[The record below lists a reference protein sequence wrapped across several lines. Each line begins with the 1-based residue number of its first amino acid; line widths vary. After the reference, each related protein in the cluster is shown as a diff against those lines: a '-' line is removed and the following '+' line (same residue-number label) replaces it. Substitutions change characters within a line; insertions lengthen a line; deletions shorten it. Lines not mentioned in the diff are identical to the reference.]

1 MNVSGFLLLMALFG
15 AMYTFPALTTSI
27 AGDLGTSRTVLQ
39 GAFALWGL
47 IIAACGPLSGRL
59 VDRRG
64 VRPALIGGSVALAL
78 AMIGLGASQSPWQI
92 YAALLCFG
100 APAHA
105 LLQIGAM
112 VSASRSGARRGGA
125 LGMAGAGIGA
135 GLAILFPAAV
145 WISTLIGWRATF
157 FALAGLAAAVSV
169 PAILLASNDPPPERA
184 RERAGSWRRLLGSGP
199 FLLLFAGG
207 VGIGVAD
214 EALYEHLAPYL
225 TTLGLSLASAGTIL
239 SLLSFG
245 YIGGQ
250 VAGGWGS
257 DRLGRWPVGVVAAGL
272 LAGALLALFAA
283 RPAGAALIVCAV
295 SAGLGLGA
303 TLAVRN
309 ATLADVFD
317 GPSLGL
323 VTGAYQWAYALGGGG
338 VGWAGAYVYERLNSY
353 APVFAASLAAVIVW
367 VVCLRA
373 ALSSR
378 RERAL
383 APAPEG
389 RPELRA
395 EP

>member
-1 MNVSGFLLLMALFG
+1 MNIGGFLLLMALFG
-15 AMYTFPALTTSI
+15 AMYTFPALTTAI
-27 AGDLGTSRTVLQ
+27 AGDLGTSRAVLQ
-39 GAFALWGL
+39 GAFALWGVV
-47 IIAACGPLSGRL
+47 IAACGPLSGRL

-78 AMIGLGASQSPWQI
+78 ALIGLGASQAPWQI

-112 VSASRSGARRGGA
+112 VAASRSGDRRGGA

-145 WISTLIGWRATF
+145 WVSTLIGWRATF
-157 FALAGLAAAVSV
+157 FALAGISIAVSV
-169 PAILLASNDPPPERA
+169 PAILLAANDPPPERA
-184 RERAGSWRRLLGSGP
+184 RERAGSWHLLGSWT
-199 FLLLFAGG
+199 FLLLFVGG
-207 VGIGVAD
+207 AGIGVAD

-225 TTLGLSLASAGTIL
+225 TTLGLPLASAGTIL

-250 VAGGWGS
+250 VAGGRAS

-283 RPAGAALIVCAV
+283 RPAGAALIVCAIG
-295 SAGLGLGA
+295 AGLGLGA

-338 VGWAGAYVYERLNSY
+338 VGWAGAYVYERLSSY
-353 APVFAASLAAVIVW
+353 APVFAASAAAVIVW

-373 ALSSR
+373 TLSR
-378 RERAL
+378 RGRPHER
-383 APAPEG
+383 APEG
-389 RPELRA
+389 SPSLRA
-395 EP
+395 EF